1 MDQKSV
7 ELTTEM
13 TELIVACSESVKN
26 KAELSRL
33 LDIPRMT
40 IASALD
46 NLQKDKLCGEI
57 DAKWK
62 KKEIHK
68 DRSKCFTS
76 SG

>member
-1 MDQKSV
+1 MLMQRLIILCYCLKTIFPTNMDQKSV

-13 TELIVACSESVKN
+13 TELIVARSESVKN

-46 NLQKDKLCGEI
+46 NLQKD
-57 DAKWK
+57 
-62 KKEIHK
+62 
-68 DRSKCFTS
+68 
-76 SG
+76 